1 MAKKKE
7 ESQSAV
13 KIFIIALVM
22 IGLVVGYYFHL
33 SNKRVEAKE
42 NNTKSLTE
50 VDEVLLRNLDTDYPP
65 SPKEVVKYYAAI
77 TKCFYDGQFS
87 DYQLQELAS
96 RSRDLLDDELKAN
109 QTDAEYLESLKFDI
123 SSYKDKDIK
132 ISSYSVSSSV
142 DVEYKTTE
150 KGDLAMLYCLYNLR
164 QGSTLMSS
172 NHEFILRKDEKG
184 HWKILGWALAKDE
197 NDD

>member
-7 ESQSAV
+7 QQSTL
-13 KIFIIALVM
+13 KLLIIVIIMAAL
-22 IGLVVGYYFHL
+22 IVGYYFHL

-42 NNTKSLTE
+42 TNSKTLTE

-87 DYQLQELAS
+87 DYQLQELARCS
-96 RSRDLLDDELKAN
+96 RELLDDELKAG
-109 QTDAEYLESLKFDI
+109 QTDAQYMESLKFDI
-123 SSYKDKDIK
+123 KSYKENDIK

-142 DVEYKTTE
+142 DVDYKTTD
-150 KGDLAMLYCLYNLR
+150 KGELAKLYCLYNIR

-172 NHEFILRKDEKG
+172 NHEFILRKDGRG

-197 NDD
+197 NND